1 MDAPSPPQTAR
12 FERKREAV
20 LQAAALLF
28 NAHGLAGTTLTD
40 VAASVG
46 LTITSVTYYYRRKE
60 DLAAAC
66 LLRAMATMDALLD
79 RAEAEAA
86 TPAVR
91 LARFLA
97 ITFAWRAEIA
107 EGRAAVDVNFWDM
120 RALTGPAA
128 ETTRVAFVALFRRF
142 RAWFQEP
149 PGPVFSRA
157 EQNARAHLVFSAV
170 IHAKTW
176 ISRYETAD
184 YPRAAARMVDILNH
198 GLAADGQ
205 IWAPRPL
212 DLGGLSP
219 EAGSDNA
226 RARFLRAATEM
237 VNEYGFHGASVD
249 RISAKLNVTKGSFYH
264 HNDTKGDLISACF
277 GRTFEV
283 MRRAHVAGFVAG
295 EDGWS
300 RIGAITAALL
310 RHQLSED
317 GPLLRLS
324 ALSATADDLRPG
336 LLATFA
342 QLTERTAGLIS
353 DGIADGSIR
362 PVDATIAAELV
373 SGMINAAVEL
383 TRWSP
388 ATTMA
393 NAAERFAKPL
403 LIGVFSPSAHTSPS

>member
-12 FERKREAV
+12 FERKREAI

-28 NAHGLAGTTLTD
+28 NAHGLAGTTLAD
-40 VAASVG
+40 VAGSVG
-46 LTITSVTYYYRRKE
+46 LTITSVTYYYRKKE

-79 RAEAEAA
+79 RADAAPA
-86 TPAVR
+86 TPDVR
-91 LARFLA
+91 LSRFLA

-128 ETTRVAFVALFRRF
+128 ETTRTAFVALFRRF
-142 RAWFQEP
+142 RTLFQDP
-149 PGPVFSRA
+149 LGPTFSRA
-157 EQNARAHLVFSAV
+157 EQNARAHLVFTAV
-170 IHAKTW
+170 IHAKAW
-176 ISRYETAD
+176 MCRYETAD
-184 YPRAAARMVDILNH
+184 YPRAAARMADILIH
-198 GLAADGQ
+198 GLAGTGQ
-205 IWAPRPL
+205 VWAPKSL
-212 DLGGLSP
+212 DLGGAAP
-219 EAGSDNA
+219 ETGGDIA
-226 RARFLRAATEM
+226 RARFLRAATEL

-264 HNDTKGDLISACF
+264 HNDTKGDLITACF

-283 MRRAHVAGFVAG
+283 MRRAHAAGFAAG

-300 RIGAITAALL
+300 RLCTITAALI
-310 RHQLSED
+310 RHQLSDD

-324 ALSATADDLRPG
+324 ALSATADELRPG
-336 LLATFA
+336 LLAAFA
-342 QLTERTAGLIS
+342 QLTERTAGVIS

-362 PVDATIAAELV
+362 PVDATVAAELV
-373 SGMINAAVEL
+373 SGMINSAVEL
-383 TRWSP
+383 ARWSP

-393 NAAERFAKPL
+393 TAAEWFAKPL
-403 LIGVFSPSAHTSPS
+403 LIGVFSPSTERHHS